1 MKFKKIYLE
10 ITNVCNLSCDFCIKN
25 SRLRN
30 IMDINFFSAV
40 LDKLNGF
47 TEYLYFHI
55 LGEPLIHPKINEFI
69 DLGTKKGYKINI
81 TTNGYLIN
89 NIIDNK
95 NVRQVNIS
103 LHSFDLKYKKSLEEY
118 LNDIYSYIEKNKENI
133 YLFIFIY

>member
-118 LNDIYSYIEKNKENI
+118 LNDIYDYIDKNKDNTYI
-133 YLFIFIY
+133 